1 MSTRRRRPRW
11 NNPSRSVRRFL
22 IALGAVVVV
31 TSGFIL
37 PASAA
42 AQGTPTS
49 NPFSPGL
56 PATPPPTPTPTTPTV
71 VNPSTTSTSGDN
83 LGGGSVLAIAIGAIV
98 LLGGISFFIWRDAR
112 RRAPV
117 RRPAVATSG
126 EGSRPRQRTKP
137 RKLSPA
143 ERRRRKRGRAR

>member
-1 MSTRRRRPRW
+1 LRSAPR
-11 NNPSRSVRRFL
+11 NL
-22 IALGAVVVV
+22 IALGAVASLAVVLA
-31 TSGFIL
+31 F
-37 PASAA
+37 PAVAA

-49 NPFSPGL
+49 SPFTPGL
-56 PATPPPTPTPTTPTV
+56 PVTPSPTPTATTPTI
-71 VNPSTTSTSGDN
+71 VNTSTTSTGGSS
-83 LGGGSVLAIAIGAIV
+83 LGGGSVVAIAIGAIV
-98 LLGGISFFIWRDAR
+98 LLGGISLFIWRDAR

-126 EGSRPRQRTKP
+126 DGSRSGSRQRAKP

>member
-1 MSTRRRRPRW
+1 VSACFRAITIAAALA
-11 NNPSRSVRRFL
+11 L
-22 IALGAVVVV
+22 ISPAAALGQPQN
-31 TSGFIL
+31 T
-37 PASAA
+37 
-42 AQGTPTS
+42 TPF

-56 PATPPPTPTPTTPTV
+56 PSSPGATPTGTTQTAITS
-71 VNPSTTSTSGDN
+71 PSSTSTGGGN
-83 LGGGSVLAIAIGAIV
+83 LGGGSVVAIAIGAIV

-117 RRPAVATSG
+117 RRRPAVATSG
-126 EGSRPRQRTKP
+126 EGSRAGSRQRAKP

>member
-1 MSTRRRRPRW
+1 VRAALLATIVLAALAL
-11 NNPSRSVRRFL
+11 PS
-22 IALGAVVVV
+22 A
-31 TSGFIL
+31 
-37 PASAA
+37 AA
-42 AQGTPTS
+42 AQGANS

-56 PATPPPTPTPTTPTV
+56 PVSPAPTPTATTPTTIA
-71 VNPSTTSTSGDN
+71 PITTPTGGGN
-83 LGGGSVLAIAIGAIV
+83 LGGGSIVAIAIGALV

-117 RRPAVATSG
+117 RHRLATADGGGRPAAK
-126 EGSRPRQRTKP
+126 RTKP